1 MKAIFEACLITQR
14 NFGNIEIWLHI
25 SIRENSSVSSCTSNH
40 HKGRFDSTKAVR
52 QRIPKVTIS
61 SGSAASVSIYSIQV
75 CPRTFVIPPG
85 SLTCNGATSRGN
97 IVIYIWG
104 AELKA
109 ICICSTLALNG
120 VSYLVVYIHI
130 IKTICQFP
138 RNKKT

>member
-1 MKAIFEACLITQR
+1 MKAIFQACLITTR
-14 NFGNIEIWLHI
+14 NFRYLEIWLHI
-25 SIRENSSVSSCTSNH
+25 SIRENSSASSCTSNH
-40 HKGRFDSTKAVR
+40 HKRRFNSTEAVS

-85 SLTCNGATSRGN
+85 SLTCNGATSGGN

-109 ICICSTLALNG
+109 ICIGSPLALNG
-120 VSYLVVYIHI
+120 VSYLVVKNIYIY
-130 IKTICQFP
+130 
-138 RNKKT
+138 NLNDMSVSS

>member
-1 MKAIFEACLITQR
+1 MKYLIWKQYSKFVLSKQEFLDILKS
-14 NFGNIEIWLHI
+14 NYIYLLEEIHLHP
-25 SIRENSSVSSCTSNH
+25 SSCTSNH

-61 SGSAASVSIYSIQV
+61 SGSPASVSIYSIQV

-85 SLTCNGATSRGN
+85 SLTCNGATSGGN

-109 ICICSTLALNG
+109 ICIGSPLALNG
-120 VSYLVVYIHI
+120 VSYLVV
-130 IKTICQFP
+130 
-138 RNKKT
+138 